1 VQTVFVV
8 DDDQNIRK
16 LMKQYLLKEGFVA
29 EAFASVAE
37 VEERL
42 KSGLPDLFVLDIM
55 LPGED
60 GLAFCRR
67 LRAREN
73 VPVVFVSARGDE
85 MDRVLGLELGGDDYL
100 AKPFSPRE
108 LVARVKAVLR
118 RAGAGAAERPAA
130 GVIEARGLR
139 IIPDRRQVLAG
150 GQEIDFTAKEYDLL
164 FLLARNPGK
173 VYSREQLLD
182 QVWGFDYV
190 GDIRAVDDLVKRVRR
205 KLREKSSPA
214 AIATVWG
221 LGYKLED

>member
-1 VQTVFVV
+1 VV
-8 DDDQNIRK
+8 DDDQNIRR
-16 LMKQYLLKEGFVA
+16 LMKQYLLKEGFVV

-67 LRAREN
+67 LRARGN
-73 VPVVFVSARGDE
+73 TPVVFVSARGDE

-100 AKPFSPRE
+100 SKPFSPRE

-118 RAGAGAAERPAA
+118 RAGTGEKPAP
-130 GVIEARGLR
+130 GVIEVKGLKV
-139 IIPDRRQVLAG
+139 IPERRQVLAG
-150 GQEIDFTAKEYDLL
+150 GREIDFTAKEYDLL

-205 KLREKSSPA
+205 KLREKGSPA

-221 LGYKLED
+221 FGYKLEA